1 VNRRHALRAIGTGVV
16 AITATTAFKCSGPK
30 LDQEIAIAEIAI
42 NTLNVLVPSVAPL
55 ASKIL
60 KLLKDIDADA
70 KAGKFDSAQAAFDNI
85 GTFITQLQEDTG
97 IAVSDRA
104 KLIVVTILST
114 IRAIGL
120 LVHNSMPPAA
130 RATFRASSVRAL
142 DVMAS
147 TQAVDALFQSAKIKF

>member
-1 VNRRHALRAIGTGVV
+1 MNRRTFTKTALVGTV
-16 AITATTAFKCSGPK
+16 AITATTAFKCNGPR

-55 ASKIL
+55 ATKIL

-85 GTFITQLQEDTG
+85 GVFITQLQEDTG

-104 KLIVVTILST
+104 KLIVVTILSA

-120 LVHNSMPPAA
+120 LVKQSMPPAA
-130 RATFRASSVRAL
+130 RATFKASSVKAL
-142 DVMAS
+142 DAMTS
-147 TQAVDALFQSAKIKF
+147 PQAVDALFQSAKMHF